1 MRPIHALTLALVLA
15 LGVVA
20 LALFLRSGSQPAP
33 GPNAPIDRTAEHAPA
48 TPGATVPVEL
58 VRPEGGDDP
67 KHVAGDERDRT
78 RSHVA
83 NAPAPAAQ
91 TGLRGR
97 VVDGRGRPVAGARVN
112 SDAVD
117 MDELV
122 IDIDL
127 GNGDTLPGH
136 AHVVTDAE
144 GRFVLQPKVKD
155 TTRLSVR
162 AAGFAPYE
170 YRGRGEAVPVANQD
184 LGDLVLEDSAI
195 LSGRVLS
202 AAGRP
207 VADAKLKRLR
217 NDAGSSGVVFF
228 GSSSVGGTEVAT
240 TDAQGRFRIDQLA
253 AGPWK
258 LRVESVD
265 QPDKIFSGETDRPG
279 ATVANLE
286 FVLDEGT
293 TIEGVVLGAPAEL
306 LSKLWVRAVQR
317 PSGET
322 SGLNAVISGG
332 EFFGGA
338 RKARC
343 NADGSFQVR
352 GCVPGA
358 NYRVVARDSERDFG
372 DGRTCTSAVT
382 TPSGERGVK
391 LQYKPETAIVFR
403 VVDATSGAPI
413 EKLEVSGG
421 VGFAMPLMDEKGAPQ
436 SRFPGG
442 EVRFV
447 RREGPSVI
455 GQVKH
460 FSLRVAANGYKP
472 YERDD
477 IVPLDAQDTDL
488 GLVRLERAPLVRVL
502 VRDART
508 KEPLA
513 NASVELVERP
523 EERSG
528 ERRFERNVRMNVNVG
543 DDGEEI
549 PDAGD
554 SSSSRTDKEG
564 RASLTSLPGKRVE
577 VLVRQRDHAPWA
589 SGPFVLPAEGDHELE
604 AALGVGGSVAVT
616 VVDGAGKPVPGVEI
630 DRRGPEGQ
638 GGAML
643 GGVHRPRSDAQGR
656 ALFEHLAPGAQRF
669 RIAESS
675 AQIFTTSS
683 GDLASLDFGGG
694 NGNDGWS
701 EVAVVDGE
709 ASTLQLVAPERATL
723 VGRISEAGK
732 ALAGARVEIVEDD
745 ADEEMKMPFFGGG
758 GPNDQT
764 DSQGAFQIERV
775 KLGRYTLKVSHSS
788 RAMEWEGP
796 LEIQSGENKFNVDL
810 PVAILEGRVSGPD
823 GKPLAGV
830 KVRAERAP
838 SEDSS
843 KPTRARFV
851 AIAIASDG
859 GDEPQVTFGSGGT
872 PSPTVLTDAE
882 GRYRLRG
889 VAPDVELVVKAQAK
903 DVQPGQSEKVH
914 VGADQTKSNV
924 DIQLQTGGGV
934 DVSFVRGDG
943 QPANSCMLLAT
954 FEGESGVEPR
964 HEFAGAKGVVK
975 LSGLKPGRWKLHCDS
990 FGSPGSNGERAS
1002 IPEQTI
1008 EIVAGKTA
1016 SARFEIP

>member
-15 LGVVA
+15 VGVAA
-20 LALFLRSGSQPAP
+20 LALFLRSGSQPATGPSGP
-33 GPNAPIDRTAEHAPA
+33 GDRSAQQSPA
-48 TPGATVPVEL
+48 TPGANAPVEL

-67 KHVAGDERDRT
+67 KHAVGDERDRT
-78 RSHVA
+78 RAQVA
-83 NAPAPAAQ
+83 DAPAPAAES
-91 TGLRGR
+91 GLRGR
-97 VVDGRGRPVAGARVN
+97 VVDGRGRPVAGARVS
-112 SDAVD
+112 SDAID

-122 IDIDL
+122 VDIDP

-136 AHVVTDAE
+136 VHVLSGAD
-144 GRFVLQPKVKD
+144 GRFVLAPKVKG

-162 AAGFAPYE
+162 AGGFAPYE
-170 YRGRGEAVPVANQD
+170 HGSHGQPVPVANQD

-202 AAGRP
+202 AHGRP

-217 NDAGSSGVVFF
+217 NDAGSSGIVFF

-265 QPDKIFSGETDRPG
+265 QPDKVFSGETDRPG
-279 ATVANLE
+279 ATVSNLE

-293 TIEGVVLGAPAEL
+293 TIDGVVLGAPAEL
-306 LSKLWVRAVQR
+306 LPKLWVRAVQR
-317 PSGET
+317 PSGD
-322 SGLNAVISGG
+322 GGAVNAVISGG
-332 EFFGGA
+332 DFFGGA

-343 NADGSFQVR
+343 NADGTFQVR
-352 GCVPGA
+352 GVVPGA
-358 NYRVVARDSERDFG
+358 SYRLVGRDSERDFG
-372 DGRTCTSAVT
+372 MGRTCTSSVT
-382 TPSGERGVK
+382 TPAGERGVK
-391 LQYKPETAIVFR
+391 LQYKAETAVVFH

-413 EKLEVSGG
+413 EKLDVSGG
-421 VGFAMPLMDEKGAPQ
+421 AGFAMPLADEKGEPQ

-447 RREGPSVI
+447 RRDGPALP
-455 GQVKH
+455 GQTKT
-460 FSLRVAANGYKP
+460 FSLHVSATGYKP
-472 YERDD
+472 YERGD
-477 IVPLDAQDTDL
+477 IVLLDGQDTDL
-488 GLVRLERAPLVRVL
+488 GVVRLERAPLVRVL

-513 NASVELVERP
+513 GASVELVERP
-523 EERSG
+523 EEQSG
-528 ERRFERNVRMNVNVG
+528 ERRFERNVRMRMSVG
-543 DDGEEI
+543 DDGQEI
-549 PDAGD
+549 PDEGD
-554 SSSSRTDKEG
+554 SSSARTDKEG

-577 VLVRQRDHAPWA
+577 VLVRARDHAPWA
-589 SGPFVLPAEGDHELE
+589 SGPFVLPAEGDHELD
-604 AALGVGGSVAVT
+604 ALPGSGGSVTVA
-616 VVDGAGKPVPGVEI
+616 VVDGAGKPVAGIEI
-630 DRRGPEGQ
+630 ERRGPDGR

-656 ALFEHLAPGAQRF
+656 AVFEHLMPGVQRF
-669 RIAESS
+669 RIAESN
-675 AQIFTTSS
+675 AQVFTTSS
-683 GDLASLDFGGG
+683 GDLASLDFGGAG
-694 NGNDGWS
+694 GDDGWGQV
-701 EVAVVDGE
+701 EVVEGE
-709 ASTLQLVAPERATL
+709 ASSLQLVAPERATL
-723 VGRISEAGK
+723 AGRITEAGK
-732 ALAGARVEIVEDD
+732 DLAGARVELVADD
-745 ADEEMKMPFFGGG
+745 DGDEMKLPFFGGG

-764 DSQGAFQIERV
+764 DSKGAYQIERV

-788 RAMEWEGP
+788 RAMEWEAP

-843 KPTRARFV
+843 RTTRRSFV
-851 AIAIASDG
+851 AIALADDG
-859 GDEPQVTFGSGGT
+859 GDEPQVTFGSGGPT
-872 PSPTVLTDAE
+872 SPTVLTDAE

-914 VGADQTKSNV
+914 VGSDQTKSNV
-924 DIQLQTGGGV
+924 DIQLQTGGSV
-934 DVSFVRGDG
+934 DVTFVRRDG

-954 FEGESGVEPR
+954 FESGSGVEPR
-964 HEFAGAKGVVK
+964 HEFSGAKGVVK
-975 LSGLKPGRWKLHCDS
+975 LSGLKPGRWKLHCDA
-990 FGSPGSNGERAS
+990 FGAPGANGERAS

-1008 EIVAGKTA
+1008 EIVAGKAA
-1016 SARFEIP
+1016 SASFEIP